1 MLITDLNGIP
11 LVSFCRSAQVSEY
24 SLAIETIDSIEIP
37 QRPLHPIKR
46 PDMLIA
52 DRGYDARW
60 LRHEVSKRGI
70 RVVIPKRR
78 KPNSNV
84 VPAINKKIKQ
94 DYAKRFVVE
103 RTFAW
108 LQWNRRLTIR
118 WDRYSLMYN
127 AFLSVACILICLRRV
142 LQ

>member
-11 LVSFCRSAQVSEY
+11 LVSFCRSAQKSEY

-52 DRGYDARW
+52 DRGYDAKW
-60 LRHEVSKRGI
+60 LRCEVSKRRI
-70 RVVIPKRR
+70 KVVIPKRR
-78 KPNSNV
+78 KPNSNF
-84 VPAINKKIKQ
+84 VPKINQRIKHN
-94 DYAKRFVVE
+94 YIKRFVVE
-103 RTFAW
+103 RTFSW
-108 LQWNRRLTIR
+108 LQWNRRLTVR

-127 AFLSVACILICLRRV
+127 AFLSVACILICLRKV